1 MTIALQAETW
11 GAYSVRDHCR
21 QRPFVADV
29 LLYDRLVI
37 PYPPDEFE
45 TERWKFQG
53 WQPERLKECLQ
64 VLGELAVPVPWN
76 EQRRQQFKN
85 QWDAAAQLD
94 PYYTTSLQMKL
105 EFELNVPKES
115 IPYGVDIIRPIAAY
129 QSWDEFKTSFKPTPV
144 ADIRAPNVGTLIA
157 VVAHEF
163 LVPDNPEFDDMKS
176 LEAAA
181 KLARDEEFRGERNIF
196 HRWLDDKIRAR
207 AIEKDVV
214 TELNKKIRA
223 FKWAKRLDHVRSIAK
238 YAHWTLELAPGA
250 AVLAGID
257 WHVAAVGEAAVR
269 FASFGLERLA
279 EPVPHRATPAA
290 LFYDAEKRLGP

>member
-11 GAYSVRDHCR
+11 GTYSVRDHCR

-37 PYPPDEFE
+37 PYPPDEVE
-45 TERWKFQG
+45 KERWKFEG
-53 WQPERLKECLQ
+53 WQPERLEECLRM
-64 VLGELAVPVPWN
+64 LGDLAVPIPWN

-105 EFELNVPKES
+105 ELELNVPKES
-115 IPYGVDIIRPIAAY
+115 IPYGVGSIRPVAAY
-129 QSWDEFKTSFKPTPV
+129 QSWDDFKNTFKPTPV
-144 ADIRAPNVGTLIA
+144 EDARAPDAGSLIA
-157 VVAHEF
+157 ILAHEF
-163 LVPDNPEFDDMKS
+163 LVPDNPESGDIEN

-181 KLARDEEFRGERNIF
+181 QLARDDEFREKRNIF
-196 HRWLDDKIRAR
+196 HKWLDEKIRAR

-223 FKWAKRLDHVRSIAK
+223 FKWTKKLDHVRPIAK
-238 YAHWTLELAPGA
+238 YAHWAIELAPGA

-257 WHVAAVGEAAVR
+257 WHVAAAGEAAVR

-279 EPVPHRATPAA
+279 EPVPHRPTPAA
-290 LFYDAEKRLGP
+290 LFYDAEKRLGL